1 MPQFLE
7 AKLASEAAS
16 KGFSG
21 KQANHYI
28 YGAMNNMGAIRG
40 NKITAKGRS
49 MQRKHNAKMK
59 MVKLPKL
66 RSQP

>member
-1 MPQFLE
+1 MPAFLE
-7 AKLASEAAS
+7 NILQKEAS
-16 KGFSG
+16 KQGFSG